1 MPNNK
6 KIFIGLATF
15 AGLLYA
21 MLSFNRETGKIPGVD
36 ALMNFKISP
45 DSKFNIGNYFDDPFF
60 EETALDYNLLYKQFA
75 VGKSYDWQ
83 LLKAIAMI
91 ESSENHLAEN
101 PADPS
106 IGLMQ
111 VLCVPDGKGGCKNKL
126 NVAGWD
132 GIRAESLFDPEVNLK
147 IASQILDW
155 NIKKYGFNKGIA
167 VYNRWESRNESEPF
181 SNQSY
186 LDKVLGAYD
195 RQF

>member
-1 MPNNK
+1 MSK
-6 KIFIGLATF
+6 RKVAVGLFTL

-21 MLSFNRETGKIPGVD
+21 LHSFNKETGKIPGVD
-36 ALMNFKISP
+36 AILDFNISP
-45 DSKFNIGNYFDDPFF
+45 DTKIGDYFNDDFF
-60 EETALDYNLLYKQFA
+60 RETDMSLDDLYKEFA

-91 ESSENHLAEN
+91 ESSENPLAEN

-111 VLCVPDGKGGCKNKL
+111 VLCVPDGQGGCKNKL
-126 NVAGWD
+126 NVVGWE
-132 GIRAESLFDPEVNLK
+132 GIRAESLFDPEINLK

-155 NIKKYGFNKGIA
+155 NIKTYGFNKGIA
-167 VYNRWESRNESEPF
+167 VYNNWGARNESEPF

-186 LDKVLGAYD
+186 LDKVLRAYD